1 MLYPKSYKNRY
12 RPLQLAPTLPDLSLL
27 SQPHV
32 LKRGHA
38 IIPKDY
44 DYRYDDVLGRAQFF
58 REDDR
63 DYLTVRYYL
72 SLKINRPAENDFP
85 LFWGYVLWQE
95 HLNYDA
101 FWQDGEL
108 KWDEYHEVLVIDS
121 YVDKW
126 RWIRPDGKENW
137 DAEKRFSTL
146 RLLQVD
152 WERKRQELGYDR
164 LWSFQHRHHT
174 IDKKHLQEISR
185 LVWDDIG

>member
-1 MLYPKSYKNRY
+1 MTIATTMCLVGPN
-12 RPLQLAPTLPDLSLL
+12 SL
-27 SQPHV
+27 
-32 LKRGHA
+32 G
-38 IIPKDY
+38 
-44 DYRYDDVLGRAQFF
+44 
-58 REDDR
+58 EDDR

-108 KWDEYHEVLVIDS
+108 QWDEYREVLVIDS

-137 DAEKRFSTL
+137 DAERRFSTL
-146 RLLQVD
+146 RLLQAD

-174 IDKKHLQEISR
+174 IDKSTCRKSRDLFGRMPIEHTEEYIFFQLKYLFIGAIFVADGSR
-185 LVWDDIG
+185 LI